1 MIHNNVNVMQNFME
15 YVKNSYAENFVKSM
29 LFCFAAP
36 TIKGLKAGCLI
47 NFRRDSSDE
56 DLRKIWKLN
65 ADKWLKPLGL
75 NWLLLNDKTGVR
87 NALVLIYRRELLE
100 RALCCNGACKILANE
115 GYPLNDV
122 EGCLKC
128 LKKKFYDGCPHEV
141 GLFLSYPPYD
151 VMCFMKNKKCENLL
165 ERGYWKVYGNVKRA
179 KRAFRKYKLAEYD
192 AAREILG
199 QIN

>member
-29 LFCFAAP
+29 LFCFTAP

-47 NFRRDSSDE
+47 NFRRDSSNE

-87 NALVLIYRRELLE
+87 NALVLIYR
-100 RALCCNGACKILANE
+100 
-115 GYPLNDV
+115 
-122 EGCLKC
+122 
-128 LKKKFYDGCPHEV
+128 
-141 GLFLSYPPYD
+141 
-151 VMCFMKNKKCENLL
+151 
-165 ERGYWKVYGNVKRA
+165 
-179 KRAFRKYKLAEYD
+179 
-192 AAREILG
+192 
-199 QIN
+199 